1 MKYPLSLSS
10 AAVLTM
16 LALNS
21 DRVEAG
27 QHPKIPHA
35 YEAEEHAHRVYHEK
49 KNDPN
54 HQRKKNRERAK
65 RYKEYL
71 G

>member
-1 MKYPLSLSS
+1 MKYPLSIS
-10 AAVLTM
+10 AAVCLMMTFTM
-16 LALNS
+16 VLQPTH
-21 DRVEAG
+21 AG

-54 HQRKKNRERAK
+54 HQRKKEPRTG
-65 RYKEYL
+65 KEI
-71 G
+71 